1 MELGRL
7 KIEFKRREAVASR
20 PVSERFAPRYGRT
33 GAVGVNGA
41 ETALSIATVYRCV
54 NVIAS
59 SVASLPFE
67 YLKRSSNGVFTPDK
81 NSNLGYLLGV
91 QPNEDYNAFDFM
103 SMCVRDILFSGEAV
117 IVPIWAVDDP
127 YEVIAFKRANPSCVE
142 YDSIARTYHI
152 DDMENDLKGTF
163 TEREIIHLKGMSLD
177 GKHGLSVLS
186 FARQTMSVTATGDA
200 ETLSRFAN
208 GGNVRGLVSNDN
220 SVKGFGE
227 YADQE
232 LDNQAEVLD
241 GKFSSG
247 AKIVAVHGQAQFKQL
262 SLSSVDMEFL
272 STRKFSVREICRF
285 FSVPPSYVYDD
296 TSNNYK
302 SAELASVDFLT
313 QTLNPI
319 LKAFEQEFQRKLIP
333 SFRFGKYKFQF
344 DRRAVA
350 AMDLESRAD
359 YQMKTIQSGVF
370 TINDW
375 RRYENLPAVP
385 EGDRVLVSANIKA
398 LDELVNNTTN
408 E

>member
-1 MELGRL
+1 MEIGRL
-7 KIEFKRREAVASR
+7 KIELKRREAVASR

-33 GAVGVNGA
+33 GPVGVGSS
-41 ETALSIATVYRCV
+41 ETALNIATVYRCA
-54 NVIAS
+54 NVISS
-59 SVASLPFE
+59 SVASLPFK
-67 YLKRSSNGVFTPDK
+67 YLKRSSNGVFAPEK
-81 NSNLGYLLGV
+81 ESGLNYLLGV
-91 QPNEDYNAFDFM
+91 QPNEDFNAYDFM
-103 SMCVRDILFSGEAV
+103 SMCVRDILFSGNAY
-117 IVPIWAVDDP
+117 IVPVFANDNPTV
-127 YEVIAFKRANPSCVE
+127 VLALKRATPSCVT
-142 YDSIARTYHI
+142 YDTLNRTYAI
-152 DDMENDLKGTF
+152 NDPENDLNGAYA
-163 TEREIIHLKGMSLD
+163 EREVIHLKGMSLD
-177 GKHGLSVLS
+177 GKNGLSVLS
-186 FARQTMSVTATGDA
+186 FARQTMSVSATGDA

-262 SLSSVDMEFL
+262 SLSSVDLEFL
-272 STRKFSVREICRF
+272 STRKFSVLEICRF
-285 FSVPPSYVYDD
+285 FSVPPSFVYAD

-302 SAELASVDFLT
+302 SAELASVDFLS

-319 LKAFEQEFQRKLIP
+319 LISIEQEFERKLIP
-333 SFRFGKYKFQF
+333 AFRFGKYKFQF

-359 YQMKTIQSGVF
+359 YQMKTIQSGVY

-375 RRYENLPAVP
+375 RKYENLPVVP
-385 EGDRVLVSANIKA
+385 DGDRVLVSANIKA
-398 LDELVNNTTN
+398 LDELVNNTAN